1 MIDIMGGAGMTGQQ
15 SFSEQN
21 KNQWQT
27 VSQDNETSNNKTL
40 STSTPPLQQAKNKLN
55 QIEINT
61 YFSLWSYSR

>member
-55 QIEINT
+55 
-61 YFSLWSYSR
+61 

>member
-27 VSQDNETSNNKTL
+27 VSMIMRPIITRLCQ
-40 STSTPPLQQAKNKLN
+40 PQPLLYNRQKINLIKL
-55 QIEINT
+55 
-61 YFSLWSYSR
+61 FRKCLW